1 VPGQMEC
8 LGNDE
13 DKRRFHHT
21 EELEVN
27 PSLLSGLGHHGQF
40 EQFPG
45 HVNQDEIKYQ
55 RSDN

>member
-1 VPGQMEC
+1 MEC
-8 LGNDE
+8 LSNDE
-13 DKRRFHHT
+13 DKRRLHHT